1 MAIGAAPSREGEEDR
16 GEGEEDR
23 GEKRRDAGIGMSM
36 CACTGE
42 SDGSKGRAYDDDVGM
57 RMRMWGTA
65 MGGKV
70 GVGVRDTIEELKCDG
85 GYERTKN

>member
-16 GEGEEDR
+16 GER
-23 GEKRRDAGIGMSM
+23 RRDAGIGMSM

-65 MGGKV
+65 MGVKV
-70 GVGVRDTIEELKCDG
+70 GVGDRIEELKCEG
-85 GYERTKN
+85 GNERMKN